1 MLIPQQRKHS
11 DTVGTE
17 IKGPQH
23 KTRTRELRFRS
34 LRGTVD
40 GTALGVSQDLTWRF
54 MGSYKW
60 AYKSP
65 NMGYQYSY
73 SAYIPTYNYP

>member
-1 MLIPQQRKHS
+1 
-11 DTVGTE
+11 
-17 IKGPQH
+17 
-23 KTRTRELRFRS
+23 
-34 LRGTVD
+34 
-40 GTALGVSQDLTWRF
+40 